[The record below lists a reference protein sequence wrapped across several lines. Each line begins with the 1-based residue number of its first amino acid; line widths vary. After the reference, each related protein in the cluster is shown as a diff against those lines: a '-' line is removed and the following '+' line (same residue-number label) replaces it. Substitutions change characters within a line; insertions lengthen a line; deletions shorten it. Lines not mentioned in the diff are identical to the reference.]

1 MRNAKEGWA
10 MDLSNAN
17 RSRTLR
23 YGLSV
28 LIFVAIVS
36 AIIFGEYFPKWV
48 FVLIVLAGIF
58 GGWASFF
65 LALGEIKERKRLAAT
80 KTETTA
86 GDESAELG
94 RDHA

>member
-1 MRNAKEGWA
+1 

-23 YGLSV
+23 LGLAGV
-28 LIFVAIVS
+28 IFVAIVS
-36 AIIFGEYFPKWV
+36 AIVLGEYFPKWV
-48 FVLIVLAGIF
+48 FALIVVAGIF

-65 LALGEIKERKRLAAT
+65 LALGEIKARKRLAAT
-80 KTETTA
+80 KVEATA
-86 GDESAELG
+86 GDESAELM